1 MPLPAPSSRQIFE
14 AVGSTAAFCTTVSF
28 LPQLVRVWRRKQAE
42 DISLT
47 MFLLFCLGL
56 CCWLIY
62 GIGLHSMPMIM
73 ANAVTLV
80 LALAILVL
88 KLRYDGRN
96 RAAAQQATAAGN
108 TPSAS
113 TLEI

>member
-1 MPLPAPSSRQIFE
+1 MILLAPPPRPVLDTI
-14 AVGSTAAFCTTVSF
+14 GSTAAFCTTASF

-42 DISLT
+42 DISLL

-56 CCWLIY
+56 LCWLIY
-62 GIGLHSMPMIM
+62 GVGLNSMPMIL

-88 KLRYDGRN
+88 KVRYDRKHKVD
-96 RAAAQQATAAGN
+96 RLQD
-108 TPSAS
+108 
-113 TLEI
+113 